1 MNPFALL
8 MHSYLSCP
16 ETFDCRLAVE
26 SSDWLELKPDQDLA
40 LISLE

>member
-16 ETFDCRLAVE
+16 ETFDRQLAVE
-26 SSDWLELKPDQDLA
+26 SSDWLELKLDQDRA
-40 LISLE
+40 LISPE